1 MINNIRNKRFV
12 SAFVL
17 FLSTFIFFILALVKY
32 QILDTEKYTYI
43 NDRTSFSSRKVV
55 AARGVILD
63 RNGSALVTNRQGNT
77 IIFDYDTFPSYKK
90 QEERNAVI
98 SALIKLFERAG
109 EKWDDVLPIEFNK
122 KGEPQ
127 FKEKMDTEIKF
138 MKSPDMLRLNEYA
151 TAKNCYDALVERY
164 KLEEYEKKEQIKVMS
179 VCFSMK
185 YQLFSEAT
193 PYIFARDVSTD
204 LVSIIKENSDLY
216 KGVDFQIESYRMYKD
231 GTLAPHILG
240 FVGAISADE
249 YNNQKEELKSK
260 LSDANISK
268 EEKLIL
274 ENNKYELNDVYGKSG
289 IESYAEKYLRG
300 TNGIMLSITDA
311 LGDVTTEYSVVPEQG
326 NTVVTTIDAGLQ
338 KAAGDALQKTL
349 DSQKDKTIFSTAGA
363 LIVID
368 IKTAAIL
375 ASVSNPTYDIS
386 KYSELYSELIKDNS
400 APLWNRAFMST
411 YAPGSTMKPAIA
423 IAALTEGTITPST
436 VYRCSGSFRYLDT
449 TFTCL
454 ASHGSLNVRQS
465 LRYSCNIFYY
475 NAGKDLGIEK
485 MNYYCNLLG
494 LGQKTGVELPE
505 EKGLLAGKA
514 TREAAKGVWYPGDT
528 VQAAIGQSDNLFT
541 PLQLVSYCATIAN
554 SGIRCKPYIIDSV
567 FSADMNTL
575 VYETKPE
582 ITQKIDFSK
591 KNLDIVKAG
600 MRDVVTLGGC
610 STYFKN
616 CVVEAAA
623 KTGTSQVYKRAPNGT
638 PVKTNNGFVIAFAP
652 YENPEIAA
660 VVVCEN
666 VQGGSAISGALAEVF
681 NYYFTSAKDFNTP
694 TDYNKL
700 IA

>member
-1 MINNIRNKRFV
+1 MINNIRDKRFI
-12 SAFVL
+12 SASV
-17 FLSTFIFFILALVKY
+17 FFILTFVFFAFALIKY
-32 QILDTEKYTYI
+32 QILDTDKYSYI
-43 NDRTSFSSRKVV
+43 NDHTSFSSRKVV

-63 RNGSALVTNRQGNT
+63 RNGDALVTNRQGNT

-98 SALIKLFERAG
+98 SALIKLFEDAK
-109 EKWDDVLPIEFNK
+109 EKWEDNLPLEFDNK
-122 KGEPQ
+122 EEPQ
-127 FKEKMDTEIKF
+127 FKKDMDTEIKF

-164 KLEEYEKKEQIKVMS
+164 KLEDYGKKEQIKVMS
-179 VCFSMK
+179 VCFGMK

-193 PYIFARDVSTD
+193 PYIFARDVSTN

-249 YNNQKEELKSK
+249 YNKQKEELKAK
-260 LSDANISK
+260 LSDSSIPK

-274 ENNKYELNDVYGKSG
+274 ENNRYELNDIYGKSG
-289 IESYAEKYLRG
+289 IEGYAEKYLRG
-300 TNGIMLSITDA
+300 SNGIMLSITDA
-311 LGDVTTEYSVVPEQG
+311 TGEVSTEFSVTPKQG
-326 NTVVTTIDAGLQ
+326 STVVTTIDAGLQ
-338 KAAGDALQKTL
+338 KAARDALQKTL

-363 LIVID
+363 LVVID
-368 IKTAAIL
+368 VKTGAIR

-386 KYSELYSELIKDNS
+386 KYNELYPKLVKDNS
-400 APLWNRAFMST
+400 APLWNRAFMSA

-423 IAALTEGTITPST
+423 IAALAEGVITSST
-436 VYRCSGSFRYLDT
+436 VHRCSGSFRYLDT

-505 EKGLLAGKA
+505 EKGLLAGKT

-554 SGIRCKPYIIDSV
+554 SGKRYKPYIIDSV
-567 FSADMNTL
+567 FSADMDTL
-575 VYETKPE
+575 IYETKPE
-582 ITQKIDFSK
+582 LSQKIDFSK
-591 KNLDIVKAG
+591 KDLDVVMAG

-610 STYFKN
+610 SSYFKN
-616 CVVEAAA
+616 CKVDAAA
-623 KTGTSQVYKRAPNGT
+623 KTGTSQVYKKAPNGT

-652 YENPEIAA
+652 YKNPEIAA

-666 VQGGSAISGALAEVF
+666 VQSGSAISSALAEVF
-681 NYYFTSAKDFNTP
+681 DYYFTSAKDFNTP
-694 TDYNKL
+694 LDYNKL

>member
-204 LVSIIKENSDLY
+204 LVSIIKENGDLY
-216 KGVDFQIESYRMYKD
+216 KGVDFQIEAYRMYKD
-231 GTLAPHILG
+231 GALAPHILG

-289 IESYAEKYLRG
+289 IERYAEKYLRG

-311 LGDVTTEYSVVPEQG
+311 LGDVTTEYSVAPEQG

-349 DSQKDKTIFSTAGA
+349 DSQKHKTIFSTAGA

-368 IKTAAIL
+368 IKTDTIR

-386 KYSELYSELIKDNS
+386 KYS
-400 APLWNRAFMST
+400 
-411 YAPGSTMKPAIA
+411 
-423 IAALTEGTITPST
+423 
-436 VYRCSGSFRYLDT
+436 
-449 TFTCL
+449 
-454 ASHGSLNVRQS
+454 
-465 LRYSCNIFYY
+465 
-475 NAGKDLGIEK
+475 
-485 MNYYCNLLG
+485 
-494 LGQKTGVELPE
+494 
-505 EKGLLAGKA
+505 
-514 TREAAKGVWYPGDT
+514 
-528 VQAAIGQSDNLFT
+528 
-541 PLQLVSYCATIAN
+541 
-554 SGIRCKPYIIDSV
+554 
-567 FSADMNTL
+567 
-575 VYETKPE
+575 
-582 ITQKIDFSK
+582 
-591 KNLDIVKAG
+591 
-600 MRDVVTLGGC
+600 
-610 STYFKN
+610 
-616 CVVEAAA
+616 
-623 KTGTSQVYKRAPNGT
+623 
-638 PVKTNNGFVIAFAP
+638 
-652 YENPEIAA
+652 
-660 VVVCEN
+660 
-666 VQGGSAISGALAEVF
+666 
-681 NYYFTSAKDFNTP
+681 
-694 TDYNKL
+694 
-700 IA
+700 

>member
-1 MINNIRNKRFV
+1 MINNIRNKRLI
-12 SAFVL
+12 SA
-17 FLSTFIFFILALVKY
+17 SIFFILAFVFFTFALVKY
-32 QILDTEKYTYI
+32 QIIDTEKYSYI
-43 NDRTSFSSRKVV
+43 NDHTSFSSRKVI
-55 AARGVILD
+55 AARGNILD
-63 RNGSALVTNRQGNT
+63 CNGNALVTNRQGNT

-98 SALIKLFERAG
+98 SALIKLFEDAG
-109 EKWDDVLPIEFNK
+109 AKWEDNLPIELDK

-164 KLEEYEKKEQIKVMS
+164 KLESYGKKEQIKVMS
-179 VCFSMK
+179 VCFAMK

-193 PYIFARDVSTD
+193 PYVFARDVSTD

-216 KGVDFQIESYRMYKD
+216 RGVDYQIESYRMYSD

-249 YNNQKEELKSK
+249 YNSEKEELKNK
-260 LSDANISK
+260 LSDNSILT

-274 ENNKYELNDVYGKSG
+274 ENNRYELNDIYGKSG
-289 IESYAEKYLRG
+289 IEGYAEKYLRG
-300 TNGIMLSITDA
+300 KNGIMTTITDA
-311 LGDVTTEYSVVPEQG
+311 LGDVTTEYSVTPEQG
-326 NTVVTTIDAGLQ
+326 NTVVTTIDSGLQ

-368 IKTAAIL
+368 IKTSAIRAA
-375 ASVSNPTYDIS
+375 VSNPTYDIS
-386 KYSELYSELIKDNS
+386 RYGELYSKLVKDNS

-423 IAALTEGTITPST
+423 IAALAEGTITSST
-436 VYRCSGSFRYLDT
+436 LYSCRGSFRYLDT

-454 ASHGSLNVRQS
+454 ASHGSINVRQS

-505 EKGLLAGKA
+505 EKGILAGKTA
-514 TREAAKGVWYPGDT
+514 REAANGVWYPGDT

-541 PLQLVSYCATIAN
+541 PLQLVNYCATLAN
-554 SGIRCKPYIIDSV
+554 SGIRHKPYVIDSV
-567 FSADMNTL
+567 FSADMSTL

-582 ITQKIDFSK
+582 IVQKIDFSK
-591 KNLDIVKAG
+591 SDLDVVKLG
-600 MRDVVTLGGC
+600 MRDVVTVGGC
-610 STYFKN
+610 SPYFKK

-623 KTGTSQVYKRAPNGT
+623 KTGTSQVYKKAPNGT

-652 YENPEIAA
+652 YDNPEIAA

-666 VQGGSAISGALAEVF
+666 VQSGSAISGALAEVF
-681 NYYFTSAKDFNTP
+681 NYYFTSAKEFNTP
-694 TDYNKL
+694 IDYNKL